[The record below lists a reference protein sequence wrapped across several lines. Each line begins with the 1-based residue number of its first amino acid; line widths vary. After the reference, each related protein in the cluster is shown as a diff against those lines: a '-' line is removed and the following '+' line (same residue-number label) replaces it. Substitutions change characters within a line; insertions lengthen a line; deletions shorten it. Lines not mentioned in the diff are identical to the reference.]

1 MIPAK
6 TVLFM
11 SMISTKTVLMVSLG
25 YFALLFLVACY
36 AEKCRRSGNCLL
48 KNSHIYSL
56 SLAVYCTSWT
66 FYGSVGKAATSGLE
80 FLPIYLGPTL
90 IAFTWWFVLRKM
102 VLISKQQNITS
113 IADFISSRYD
123 RSSMLGAIVTLFA
136 IFGITPY
143 IALQL
148 KAIAQTLAILSM
160 PLTNP
165 SNGLYDY
172 ASKLPGS
179 IDLAF
184 FVALLLAVFGML
196 FGARSLDSSEKH
208 EGLVVAVAF
217 ESLVKLIAFL
227 SVGIFVTYGLFDGF
241 IDVFQRFLVQFPDR
255 HNLLLLGTEQTPYT
269 KWFTLTILSMM
280 AVMFLPRQFHIM
292 ITENTD
298 VEHIKSA
305 MWKFPAYLFLI
316 NLFVLPIA
324 LGGLI
329 INGGDT
335 TQADYFVL
343 TLPLASGHPWLA
355 LLVFIGGLSASTGM
369 VMVSSVTIATMTLNH
384 LVMPIIL
391 KMKFQAQNLS
401 GLLINIKRISIL
413 AIIFIGYF
421 YFKVIGDSYA
431 LVNMGL
437 ISFAAATQFAP
448 AVIGGLFWRRAN
460 HKAAIAGICFGFALW
475 FYTLLIPSFVRSGWL
490 DGSLLTDGPYGIGL
504 LKPLELFGLHGF
516 DIYTHS
522 LFWSMLFNLAAYLTL
537 SFFAKQSEEEELQ
550 AEKFIDVFADQPRQP
565 GRLKRISKAPTV
577 MEFVELMSKFIGEKP
592 AQAAIA
598 EYLKHQEINS
608 RGRLSDH
615 EIPNLKSFTERT
627 LAGHV
632 GAAPARIILE
642 NYLSAR
648 GSEMED
654 VFDIFGTVTIN
665 HASSR
670 EQLSVLYEAA
680 QIVSSEKDFQKTLD
694 SILELL
700 AQQFKF
706 DLCVIRF
713 LEPESMTL
721 MVKSLVGTSS
731 EHFGQFER
739 NLNMDT
745 YIGQTF
751 LTNSTTVVNDTDNI
765 DKPLSAEHIKRDGIT
780 CLAHTPI
787 VFEGEPIGILSA
799 FSKTAKGIFTDEFIA
814 LFENLAGQISI
825 AWRND
830 QQLQK
835 LLQVREQEREMQ
847 IAKDIQM
854 GLLPTNLPD
863 MEHIK
868 IAGLCVPAHQVG
880 GDYYDFIERDNS
892 SYDLIIADV
901 SGHSIGSALIMAET
915 RTFIHARMENIQQPS
930 EMLESLNVYF
940 LKDLDRSDLFVTMFY
955 LQYNSLNHR
964 LIYGNAGHN
973 TPLLWKDKTKQIVTL
988 DADGLIFG
996 VKNDIT
1002 FEQKDT
1008 DLEAGDVLLL
1018 YTDGIIE
1025 AENKNGTLFGIERL
1039 GKLLE
1044 EGNHLEPQELIDR
1057 IMTQGRIFTGMR
1069 HFNDDITLV
1078 IMKVLQ

>member
-1 MIPAK
+1 MIPAQ
-6 TVLFM
+6 TTLLT
-11 SMISTKTVLMVSLG
+11 SMISTKTVLLVSLG
-25 YFALLFLVACY
+25 YFALLFIVACY
-36 AEKCRRSGNCLL
+36 AERCRRAGNCLL

-66 FYGSVGKAATSGLE
+66 FYGSVGRAATNGLE
-80 FLPIYLGPTL
+80 FLPIYLGPTV
-90 IAFTWWFVLRKM
+90 IAFSWWFVLRKM
-102 VLISKQQNITS
+102 VLISKRQNITS

-123 RSSMLGAIVTLFA
+123 RSTLLGAIVTFFA
-136 IFGITPY
+136 VFGITPY

-148 KAIAQTLAILSM
+148 KAIAQTLSIVSM
-160 PLTNP
+160 PLTDPN
-165 SNGLYDY
+165 SGLYDY
-172 ASKLPGS
+172 SATLPGS
-179 IDLAF
+179 TNLAF
-184 FVALLLAVFGML
+184 FVALLLAAFGML

-208 EGLVVAVAF
+208 EGLVVAIAF
-217 ESLVKLIAFL
+217 ESLVKLVAFL
-227 SVGIFVTYGLFDGF
+227 AVGIFVTYGLFDGF
-241 IDVFQRFLVQFPDR
+241 TDIFQRFMTQFPEKADM
-255 HNLLLLGTEQTPYT
+255 LLLGTDKTPYT
-269 KWFTLTILSMM
+269 KWVTLTILSMM

-292 ITENTD
+292 ITENSD
-298 VEHIKSA
+298 EQHIRSA

-329 INGGDT
+329 IHGGDA

-343 TLPLASGHPWLA
+343 TLPLTSGHPWLA
-355 LLVFIGGLSASTGM
+355 LLVFIGGLSASAGM
-369 VMVSSVTIATMTLNH
+369 VMVSSVTIATMVLNH
-384 LVMPIIL
+384 LVMPVIL
-391 KMKFQAQNLS
+391 RMKIQVQTYS
-401 GLLINIKRISIL
+401 KILINIKRLGIL
-413 AIIFIGYF
+413 SVIFIGYY

-431 LVNMGL
+431 LVNIGL
-437 ISFAAATQFAP
+437 ISFAAVTQFAP
-448 AVIGGLFWRRAN
+448 AVIGGLFWKRAN
-460 HKAAIAGICFGFALW
+460 HKAAIAAIGSGFFMW

-490 DGSLLTDGPYGIGL
+490 SSDILQNGPYGITL

-522 LFWSMLFNLAAYLTL
+522 LFWSMLFNLGAYLAF
-537 SFFAKQSEEEELQ
+537 SFFASQSDDEALQ
-550 AEKFIDVFADQPRQP
+550 AEKFINVFDEESLQPQ
-565 GRLKRISKAPTV
+565 RLRRISKAPTV

-598 EYLKHQEINS
+598 EYLRNQEINET
-608 RGRLSDH
+608 GRLADQ
-615 EIPNLKSFTERT
+615 EIPRLKSFTERT

-670 EQLSVLYEAA
+670 EQLSVLYDVA
-680 QIVSSEKDFQKTLD
+680 QIVSSEEDFQKTLD
-694 SILELL
+694 NILELL

-713 LEPESMTL
+713 LEPESKTL

-745 YIGQTF
+745 YIGQAF

-765 DKPLSAEHIKRDGIT
+765 DKPLSSEHIKRDGVT

-787 VFEGEPIGILSA
+787 VFEGEPIGVLSA
-799 FSKTAKGIFTDEFIA
+799 FSKTAKGIFTHEFIA

-825 AWRND
+825 AWRNH

-847 IAKDIQM
+847 IAKDIQI
-854 GLLPTNLPD
+854 GLLPSNLPD
-863 MEHIK
+863 LEQIA

-880 GDYYDFIERDNS
+880 GDYYDFIERENGI
-892 SYDLIIADV
+892 YDLIIADV

-915 RTFIHARMENIQQPS
+915 RTFIHAQKENIKQPAP
-930 EMLESLNVYF
+930 MLQALNGYF

-955 LQYNSLNHR
+955 VQYNPDNHR
-964 LIYGNAGHN
+964 LIYSNAGHN
-973 TPLLWKDKTKQIVTL
+973 TPLLWKNKEKQIITL
-988 DADGLIFG
+988 DAEGLIFG
-996 VKNDIT
+996 IKEDIT
-1002 FEQKDT
+1002 FEQKAT
-1008 DLEAGDVLLL
+1008 TLEPEDILLL

-1025 AENKNGTLFGIERL
+1025 AENNEKDLFGIERL
-1039 GKLLE
+1039 GKLVE
-1044 EGNHLEPQELIDR
+1044 ENCHLSPQELIDQ
-1057 IMTQGRIFTGMR
+1057 IMTQGRVFTGMR

-1078 IMKVLQ
+1078 VMKVLK

>member
-6 TVLFM
+6 TALFT
-11 SMISTKTVLMVSLG
+11 SMISTKTVLLVSLG

-36 AEKCRRSGNCLL
+36 AEKCRKSGNCLL

-123 RSSMLGAIVTLFA
+123 RSSVLGAIVTLFA
-136 IFGITPY
+136 VFGITPY

-148 KAIAQTLAILSM
+148 KAIAQTLSILSM
-160 PLTNP
+160 PLTDP
-165 SNGLYDY
+165 SNGLYHY
-172 ASKLPGS
+172 AAKLPGS

-227 SVGIFVTYGLFDGF
+227 AVGIFVTYGLFDGF
-241 IDVFQRFLVQFPDR
+241 VDIFERFFTQFPERRDM
-255 HNLLLLGTEQTPYT
+255 LILGTQQTPYT
-269 KWFTLTILSMM
+269 KWFTLIVLSMM

-298 VEHIKSA
+298 EQHIRSA

-343 TLPLASGHPWLA
+343 TLPLTSGHPWLA
-355 LLVFIGGLSASTGM
+355 LLVFIGGLSASSGM
-369 VMVSSVTIATMTLNH
+369 VMVSSVTIATMVLNH

-391 KMKFQAQNLS
+391 RMKIQVQTYS
-401 GLLINIKRISIL
+401 RILINIKRLGIL
-413 AIIFIGYF
+413 GVIFIGYF

-448 AVIGGLFWRRAN
+448 AVIGGLFWKRAN
-460 HKAAIAGICFGFALW
+460 HKAAIAGIGCGFTMW

-490 DGSLLTDGPYGIGL
+490 YSDILENGPYGIAL

-522 LFWSMLFNLAAYLTL
+522 LFWSMLFNLGAYLTL
-537 SFFAKQSEEEELQ
+537 SFFTHQSKEEEIQ
-550 AEKFIDVFADQPRQP
+550 AEKFTNVFENQSPQTAQLR
-565 GRLKRISKAPTV
+565 RISKAPTV
-577 MEFVELMSKFIGEKP
+577 MEFVDLMSKFIGEKP

-598 EYLKHQEINS
+598 EYLRNQEINAS
-608 RGRLSDH
+608 GRLADH

-642 NYLSAR
+642 NYLAAR

-670 EQLSVLYEAA
+670 EQLSVLYDAA
-680 QIVSSEKDFQKTLD
+680 QIVSSEEDFQKTLD
-694 SILELL
+694 NILQLL

-713 LEPESMTL
+713 LEPESKTL
-721 MVKSLVGTSS
+721 MVKSLVGKSS

-739 NLNMDT
+739 NLNLDT
-745 YIGQTF
+745 YIGQAF

-787 VFEGEPIGILSA
+787 IFEGEPIGILSA
-799 FSKTAKGIFTDEFIA
+799 FSKTAKGIFTNEFIA

-825 AWRND
+825 AWRNH

-835 LLQVREQEREMQ
+835 LLRVREQEREMQ

-854 GLLPTNLPD
+854 GLLPANLPD
-863 MEHIK
+863 LEHIT

-880 GDYYDFIERDNS
+880 GDYYDFIERENS

-915 RTFIHARMENIQQPS
+915 RTFIHARMENIKQPAI
-930 EMLESLNVYF
+930 MLNALNGYF

-955 LQYNSLNHR
+955 LQYNPMNHR
-964 LIYGNAGHN
+964 LIYSNAGHN
-973 TPLLWKDKTKQIVTL
+973 TPLLWKNKKKQIITL
-988 DADGLIFG
+988 DAEGLIFG
-996 VKNDIT
+996 VTSDIT
-1002 FEQKDT
+1002 FEQKAT
-1008 DLEAGDVLLL
+1008 DLETGDILLL

-1025 AENKNGTLFGIERL
+1025 AEDNDKNLFGIERL
-1039 GKLLE
+1039 EKLLE
-1044 EGNHLEPQELIDR
+1044 EGCHLEPQELIDQ
-1057 IMTQGRIFTGMR
+1057 IMTQGRFFTGMR

-1078 IMKVLQ
+1078 VMKVLK